1 MTITL
6 TPLAPVGRT
15 HTPAGKVLA
24 RLGFATLAVLTALPA
39 LAQTAWPTKPI
50 RIIEPAVAG
59 SAVDVYIRRV
69 APKLSEALGQ
79 PIIIENRPGANSAIG
94 AREAARAPA
103 DGYTIF
109 HANINN
115 SINDALIGDNCC
127 RLTQEFAPVT
137 RLTSTALMMVVHPSV
152 PATTLKEFV
161 DYARANPDVLT
172 YASGGTGAI
181 TQLIGE
187 RLKMVAG
194 IKVREVPYK
203 SIGAELP
210 DLTAGHVKTAFLAP
224 IVISQHVKAGRLRAL
239 AVPEA
244 RRAPSM
250 PDVPTMAEA
259 GVSGVDATGWNG
271 IFVPA
276 GTPEPVIRRLQQE
289 FSKVLNLK
297 EVRDEA
303 ASLATEVGGES
314 TEEFTTFVR
323 SEIAKWGRVIKEA
336 GIKAE

>member
-1 MTITL
+1 MFL
-6 TPLAPVGRT
+6 RPLAGLV
-15 HTPAGKVLA
+15 AAACVS
-24 RLGFATLAVLTALPA
+24 LPA
-39 LAQTAWPTKPI
+39 AAQTAWPSKPI

-59 SAVDVYIRRV
+59 SAVDVYLRRV
-69 APKLSEALGQ
+69 TPKLSEALGQ
-79 PIIIENRPGANSAIG
+79 PIVVENKPGANGAIG

-109 HANINN
+109 HGNINN
-115 SINDALIGDNCC
+115 SINDALVNDACC

-152 PATTLKEFV
+152 PARTLKEYV
-161 DYARANPDVLT
+161 DYAKANPGQLT

-187 RLKMVAG
+187 KLKIAAG
-194 IKVREVPYK
+194 ISLREVPYK

-210 DLTAGHVKTAFLAP
+210 DLTAGHVQTAFLAP

-250 PDVPTMAEA
+250 ADVPTMAEG

-289 FSKVLNLK
+289 FSRVLNLK

-314 TEEFTTFVR
+314 VEEFSAFVKN
-323 SEIAKWGRVIKEA
+323 EIAKWGRLIKEA